1 MIQHDQLIGLCDEI
15 AALVRLDLP
24 LEEALRHR
32 SHDLPVRLGNRVRE
46 LADRL
51 ESGQSLSE
59 ALQKEPDF
67 PPVYAAVVE
76 AGIESGNLSGTLE
89 QIAKNMRILRDSRNF
104 LQGAMLYPMFV
115 FTVLWLIFCLVGY
128 KCLNVFITFYDSFSI
143 ELSYLNF
150 LKSILDTLDQCYIFG
165 LAIVPLLLWVAY
177 GIWCYRSK
185 RSTLLTLSASTPLL
199 FFWLRNANRNLA
211 QAAFAQIA
219 ALLIRSGVPL
229 PRTLLLSFQTV
240 GISVSESELEQQ
252 LHAIKNKEL
261 NTNEFRYPLTY
272 LVNWTL
278 GIPDKTILLSGL
290 EQYAELHTFQAKN
303 NLERLE
309 LWLPVL
315 LMFLLGGAVLAMYFL
330 SIIFPY
336 GYLLYELSCLGCVGS
351 VMCGL

>member
-32 SHDLPVRLGNRVRE
+32 SHDLPARLGNRVRE

-76 AGIESGNLSGTLE
+76 AGLESGNLAGTLE
-89 QIAKNMRILRDSRNF
+89 QIAKNMRILRDSHNF
-104 LQGAMLYPMFV
+104 LHGAMLYPMFV
-115 FTVLWLIFCLVGY
+115 FTVLWFIFCIVSY
-128 KCLNVFITFYDSFSI
+128 QCLNVFISFYDSFSI

-150 LKSILDTLDQCYIFG
+150 LKLILNTLDQYYIFG
-165 LAIVPLLLWVAY
+165 LAIVPVLLWGVY
-177 GIWCYRSK
+177 GILCYRSK
-185 RSTLLTLSASTPLL
+185 RSTLLTLSTSPL
-199 FFWLRNANRNLA
+199 FFQLRNANRHLT

-252 LHAIKNKEL
+252 LHAIKNKNL
-261 NTNEFRYPLTY
+261 NTNEFQYPLSY

-278 GIPDKTILLSGL
+278 GIPDQTILLSGL

-309 LWLPVL
+309 FWLPVL
-315 LMFLLGGAVLAMYFL
+315 LLFLLGGAVLAVYFL
-330 SIIFPY
+330 SIVFPY
-336 GYLLYELSCLGCVGS
+336 GYLLYQLSTIY
-351 VMCGL
+351 

>member
-15 AALVRLDLP
+15 AALVRLGLP
-24 LEEALRHR
+24 LEDALRHR
-32 SHDLPVRLGNRVRE
+32 SHDLPVQLGNRVRE
-46 LADRL
+46 LATRL

-76 AGIESGNLSGTLE
+76 AGLESGNLSGTLE

-115 FTVLWLIFCLVGY
+115 FTVLWFIFCIVGY
-128 KCLNVFITFYDSFSI
+128 KCLIVFANFYDSFSFK
-143 ELSYLNF
+143 LSYLNS
-150 LKSILDTLDQCYIFG
+150 LISILNTLNQCYIFG
-165 LAIVPLLLWVAY
+165 LAIVPVLLWVVY
-177 GIWCYRSK
+177 GVWCYRSK
-185 RSTLLTLSASTPLL
+185 RSTLLTLSTSPL

-229 PRTLLLSFQTV
+229 PRTLLLSFQAI
-240 GISVSESELEQQ
+240 GISVSESELERQ
-252 LHAIKNKEL
+252 LHAIKNKNL

-290 EQYAELHTFQAKN
+290 EQYAELHTFQAKT

-315 LMFLLGGAVLAMYFL
+315 LMLLLGGAVLAVYFL

-336 GYLLYELSCLGCVGS
+336 GYLLYQLSAIY
-351 VMCGL
+351 